1 MLEINKYWK
10 EDYDAI
16 MASSP
21 ILDSDQTTMF
31 EPVYY
36 PVSQFEVSLQ
46 EETFEDLEMVQH
58 RILSVCRYVLG
69 YNKDVSRAAH
79 TPEHI
84 SEMLGLPS
92 ISYTARVMKL
102 LHAYGYLDENEM
114 VTQLGQQVLEKD
126 KKIQCVKVKQ
136 LIYFDQ
142 LNGQAIQLA
151 NNIDSHMVFNPEKVS
166 KWAAIIP
173 CYTAGISNDERS
185 NQTFLNWFNEYTMV
199 KHDKSVIH
207 SNTTKIDEV
216 KCLDRKL
223 IRCYLIKNNAFQNP
237 ILMVKCYDK
246 LIKQYADRTHWR
258 PLALSAAEKQ
268 TEKILEKL
276 GVKTDV
282 TTAGPDYTYALRA
295 IAKQIEERNLKRKQ
309 KEEQK
314 NS

>member
-1 MLEINKYWK
+1 MFSFAMTFTSCSDEAFDVDSVNKQT
-10 EDYDAI
+10 
-16 MASSP
+16 
-21 ILDSDQTTMF
+21 IL
-31 EPVYY
+31 VYY
-36 PVSQFEVSLQ
+36 PWTGSTTS
-46 EETFEDLEMVQH
+46 
-58 RILSVCRYVLG
+58 S
-69 YNKDVSRAAH
+69 
-79 TPEHI
+79 
-84 SEMLGLPS
+84 GL
-92 ISYTARVMKL
+92 
-102 LHAYGYLDENEM
+102 
-114 VTQLGQQVLEKD
+114 
-126 KKIQCVKVKQ
+126 KQ
-136 LIYFDQ
+136 Y
-142 LNGQAIQLA
+142 LA

-223 IRCYLIKNNAFQNP
+223 IRCYLIKNNTFQNP

-295 IAKQIEERNLKRKQ
+295 IAKQIEERDLKRKQ